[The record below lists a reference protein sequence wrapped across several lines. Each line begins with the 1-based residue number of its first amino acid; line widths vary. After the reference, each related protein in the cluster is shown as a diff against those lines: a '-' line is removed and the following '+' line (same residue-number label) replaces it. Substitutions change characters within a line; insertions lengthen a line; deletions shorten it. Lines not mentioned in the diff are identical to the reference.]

1 MKYAVY
7 DTVVPQDKRQETNE
21 KLLYLIDSGKA
32 GDYGI
37 SGDDI
42 YNLYTGDGGLHG
54 LSRQDYEN
62 YASYS
67 KAKKEIENGQFFTP
81 PVLCHLVTK
90 ALSPPSDAA
99 VADLT
104 CGAGAFFN
112 FMPAENNLYGC
123 ELDMKA
129 YKVAKYL
136 YPRANLV
143 NGDIR
148 SYQPSI
154 RFDYVV
160 GNPPYNLRWW
170 VEDDEKTLSQ
180 LYYCWKAAE
189 LLKPFGILA
198 MIVPAAFLSDDFSDG
213 AYIREME
220 ERFSFLGHVALPAN
234 AFSFLGVWHYPVKLQ
249 FWQKRGE
256 GLEAQPYHIKV
267 DRFLTVGF
275 DCVREAAW
283 ISEHLL
289 QAAAQLL
296 EKNRYSAVRELAKE
310 KELSSVFLYQVQK
323 MLYQIKCHPKLKES
337 YTKCYEYF
345 YRFCTETQPKDMKYE
360 EWAKKRLTE
369 AKVLAYLKRTL
380 QKQNTQPPQDK
391 IALVK
396 RDYDF
401 VYKGYSG
408 KACRQIPEEKRAPV
422 PMYEIVSSDGAWEF
436 PGYERLVRRKQREY
450 IKQNRP
456 FAAMEEDPE
465 IGAWLANFHLW
476 DSENEEEI
484 RLNDIQRHD
493 LNLMLQKRYG
503 LLQWEQGSGKTLAGI
518 ASGLYRMEK
527 QNIHH
532 TWVVSSAISIRNNWD
547 VVLPNYG
554 LSYVFV
560 EQLADLQKIRRGDF
574 VLITL
579 NKLGTYRRQIKRWV
593 RRYGQKLHLV
603 FDESDEM
610 TNPSSIRAKAVLDC
624 FRRCR
629 SKLLTTGTSTRNNIS
644 EFAPQLE
651 LMYNN
656 SANMLSWSPRIYHY
670 DRGDDFL
677 SSKDNPYFGKPIPAY
692 KEGYRLFTA
701 SHLPEKITVFG
712 VGQRT
717 QDIYNADALSE
728 ILGKTVITR
737 TFPEIVGREIRRIHQ
752 ELVPFTQDERDVYQ
766 MAMKEFWKM
775 RENYFSST
783 GNSRKD
789 AMMRLIQQIT
799 LLLRISAAPDTVEEY
814 QGSLPTKIRRVV
826 DLAGRFE
833 NEIVAIGVRHKVVL
847 DSYKAALEEAFPN
860 RTVFAVTGGT
870 TSFAQRRKL
879 RKTLKESGNG
889 ILLCTQQSLPSSV
902 NFEYVNRIIIP
913 EMHYNNAKMSQF
925 YMRFIRYNS
934 TEWKDIYFVTYAG
947 SIESNLMQMVLAKE
961 KINLF
966 MKGQNTDLDEIYD
979 RFGVD
984 YDLLSLL
991 MHREMDEKGV
1001 FHIRWGEQQI
1011 A

>member
-310 KELSSVFLYQVQK
+310 KELSSVF
-323 MLYQIKCHPKLKES
+323 
-337 YTKCYEYF
+337 YT
-345 YRFCTETQPKDMKYE
+345 R
-360 EWAKKRLTE
+360 
-369 AKVLAYLKRTL
+369 
-380 QKQNTQPPQDK
+380 
-391 IALVK
+391 
-396 RDYDF
+396 
-401 VYKGYSG
+401 
-408 KACRQIPEEKRAPV
+408 CRRC
-422 PMYEIVSSDGAWEF
+422 S
-436 PGYERLVRRKQREY
+436 
-450 IKQNRP
+450 
-456 FAAMEEDPE
+456 
-465 IGAWLANFHLW
+465 
-476 DSENEEEI
+476 I
-484 RLNDIQRHD
+484 R
-493 LNLMLQKRYG
+493 
-503 LLQWEQGSGKTLAGI
+503 
-518 ASGLYRMEK
+518 
-527 QNIHH
+527 
-532 TWVVSSAISIRNNWD
+532 SSAI
-547 VVLPNYG
+547 
-554 LSYVFV
+554 
-560 EQLADLQKIRRGDF
+560 
-574 VLITL
+574 
-579 NKLGTYRRQIKRWV
+579 
-593 RRYGQKLHLV
+593 
-603 FDESDEM
+603 
-610 TNPSSIRAKAVLDC
+610 
-624 FRRCR
+624 R
-629 SKLLTTGTSTRNNIS
+629 S
-644 EFAPQLE
+644 
-651 LMYNN
+651 
-656 SANMLSWSPRIYHY
+656 
-670 DRGDDFL
+670 
-677 SSKDNPYFGKPIPAY
+677 
-692 KEGYRLFTA
+692 
-701 SHLPEKITVFG
+701 
-712 VGQRT
+712 
-717 QDIYNADALSE
+717 
-728 ILGKTVITR
+728 
-737 TFPEIVGREIRRIHQ
+737 
-752 ELVPFTQDERDVYQ
+752 
-766 MAMKEFWKM
+766 
-775 RENYFSST
+775 
-783 GNSRKD
+783 
-789 AMMRLIQQIT
+789 
-799 LLLRISAAPDTVEEY
+799 
-814 QGSLPTKIRRVV
+814 
-826 DLAGRFE
+826 
-833 NEIVAIGVRHKVVL
+833 
-847 DSYKAALEEAFPN
+847 
-860 RTVFAVTGGT
+860 
-870 TSFAQRRKL
+870 
-879 RKTLKESGNG
+879 
-889 ILLCTQQSLPSSV
+889 
-902 NFEYVNRIIIP
+902 
-913 EMHYNNAKMSQF
+913 
-925 YMRFIRYNS
+925 
-934 TEWKDIYFVTYAG
+934 
-947 SIESNLMQMVLAKE
+947 
-961 KINLF
+961 
-966 MKGQNTDLDEIYD
+966 
-979 RFGVD
+979 
-984 YDLLSLL
+984 
-991 MHREMDEKGV
+991 
-1001 FHIRWGEQQI
+1001 
-1011 A
+1011 